1 MLLLKRKKNSSN
13 TKNRRKQLR
22 SLSTRNRQY
31 VKLNFVKKAQKF
43 LMGSV
48 PPRDLSSDLM
58 ERWLLMSDQAYVRRD
73 LEARWSLTPTY
84 TGLFSLPCCALS
96 RGPGRGS
103 DSSCV
108 YVPCLYGCAPI
119 CFMLNSEAKINLI

>member
-1 MLLLKRKKNSSN
+1 
-13 TKNRRKQLR
+13 
-22 SLSTRNRQY
+22 
-31 VKLNFVKKAQKF
+31 
-43 LMGSV
+43 MGSV

-73 LEARWSLTPTY
+73 LEARWRWSLTSMY

-96 RGPGRGS
+96 HGAGRSS